1 MDMKLTITGLSKQVA
16 DNLINQTPIN
26 RLERSNSRIGWEYI
40 VLRIDLHQVGFIR
53 CARGQQP
60 LTVEIDLNALKE
72 HDVHWLTTLETLGVL
87 K

>member
-1 MDMKLTITGLSKQVA
+1 MDMKITITGLSKQVA

-26 RLERSNSRIGWEYI
+26 RLERSNSRTGWDYTI
-40 VLRIDLHQVGFIR
+40 LRIGLDRVGTIL
-53 CARGQQP
+53 CASWQRP

-72 HDVHWLTTLETLGVL
+72 HDAHWLTTLETLGVL

>member
-1 MDMKLTITGLSKQVA
+1 MDMKLTITGLSKQTA

-26 RLERSNSRIGWEYI
+26 RLERNNSRTGWEYTFLQ
-40 VLRIDLHQVGFIR
+40 VDLHQVGSIR
-53 CARGQQP
+53 CALGQQP

-72 HDVHWLTTLETLGVL
+72 HDAHWLTTLETLGVL